1 MGRLNKIMLI
11 GNAGNDAEL
20 RYTPAG
26 DSVASFNLAVN
37 ENYTNREGQQVDQ
50 TQWFRISVWGRRSEF
65 IGNYIKKG
73 MQVSAEGRIK
83 SNLYTDN
90 SGETKVSLE
99 VNAYDVQI
107 VQDPQQNPNNQ
118 MHTNTQPTN
127 MNPQN
132 QAENLTTPT
141 NTDGDSQSSNEAQQN
156 NPISEPTNE
165 QSSNQDDSL
174 PW

>member
-20 RYTPAG
+20 RYTPSG
-26 DSVASFNLAVN
+26 DSVASFSMAVN

-65 IGNYIKKG
+65 VGNNIKKG
-73 MQVSAEGRIK
+73 MQVYAEGRIK
-83 SNLYTDN
+83 SNLYQDN

-99 VNAYDVQI
+99 VNAYDIQI
-107 VQDPQQNPNNQ
+107 VKDPESQQSDNQ
-118 MHTNTQPTN
+118 SNFPQPGAGTYEQPAAQPGPAGESGPATQPES
-127 MNPQN
+127 P
-132 QAENLTTPT
+132 
-141 NTDGDSQSSNEAQQN
+141 AQ
-156 NPISEPTNE
+156 PEPGKE
-165 QSSNQDDSL
+165 GGEL

>member
-20 RYTPAG
+20 RYTPSG

-65 IGNYIKKG
+65 VGNYIKKG
-73 MQVSAEGRIK
+73 MQVYAEGRIK

-107 VQDPQQNPNNQ
+107 VQDPQQNSNNP
-118 MHTNTQPTN
+118 MPSTTQPTN
-127 MNPQN
+127 INPHN
-132 QAENLTTPT
+132 QASNLTPPT
-141 NTDGDSQSSNEAQQN
+141 NTDGASSSDEAQQN

-165 QSSNQDDSL
+165 QSSNEDDSL

>member
-20 RYTPAG
+20 RYTPSG

-65 IGNYIKKG
+65 VGNYIKKG
-73 MQVSAEGRIK
+73 MQVYAEGRIK

-107 VQDPQQNPNNQ
+107 VQDPQQNSNNP
-118 MHTNTQPTN
+118 MPSTTQPTN
-127 MNPQN
+127 INPQN
-132 QAENLTTPT
+132 QASNLTPPT
-141 NTDGDSQSSNEAQQN
+141 NTDGASSSDETQQN

-165 QSSNQDDSL
+165 QSSNEDDSL

>member
-20 RYTPAG
+20 RYTPSG

-65 IGNYIKKG
+65 VGNYIKKG
-73 MQVSAEGRIK
+73 MQVYAEGRIK

-107 VQDPQQNPNNQ
+107 VQDPQQNSNNQ
-118 MHTNTQPTN
+118 MSTTQPTN
-127 MNPQN
+127 INPQN
-132 QAENLTTPT
+132 QPDNLTPPT
-141 NTDGDSQSSNEAQQN
+141 NTDGGSSNEAQQN
-156 NPISEPTNE
+156 NPISETTNE
-165 QSSNQDDSL
+165 QSSSEDDSL

>member
-20 RYTPAG
+20 RYTPSG

-65 IGNYIKKG
+65 VGNYIKKG
-73 MQVSAEGRIK
+73 MQVYAEGRIK

-107 VQDPQQNPNNQ
+107 VQDPQQNSNNQ
-118 MHTNTQPTN
+118 MSTTQPTN
-127 MNPQN
+127 INPQN
-132 QAENLTTPT
+132 QPENLVPPT
-141 NTDGDSQSSNEAQQN
+141 NTDGASSNEAQQN

-165 QSSNQDDSL
+165 QSSNEDDSL

>member
-20 RYTPAG
+20 RYTPSG

-65 IGNYIKKG
+65 VGNYIKKG
-73 MQVSAEGRIK
+73 MQVYAEGRIK

-107 VQDPQQNPNNQ
+107 VQDPQQNSNNP
-118 MHTNTQPTN
+118 MPSTTQPTN

-132 QAENLTTPT
+132 QASNLTPPT
-141 NTDGDSQSSNEAQQN
+141 NADGASSSNEAQQN

-165 QSSNQDDSL
+165 QSSNEDDSL